1 MDVPNLIAEAK
12 RVLSEEG
19 LLQHYDE
26 HGGGGSSIN
35 ICSSQA
41 LGTQLEFMLGGV
53 DELVDLALKDGNN

>member
-12 RVLSEEG
+12 QVLSEEG

-26 HGGGGSSIN
+26 HGGGSSIN

-53 DELVDLALKDGNN
+53 DELVDLALKDGSN